1 MIEQRIKD
9 QFPAVFI
16 TLVSVL
22 VGLALSDLV
31 AEARAHMTLWPL
43 NLATLRTWAQI
54 FANGTSAIAVWI
66 VFAHVGIARRRV
78 PDIFDSLIAFGPPL
92 LLLMANSFVGQ
103 KEIWPWF
110 YNASIYLA
118 VCAITSYLHT
128 RMALH
133 EPELASLR
141 TLLRMSGHVGLLLS
155 GSVIFGIAGYCDQ
168 HGYLSPL
175 AELLIAALPMPAAAL
190 VTYGFMRDWRRG
202 IQAAGQAK

>member
-9 QFPAVFI
+9 QFPSVFI

-118 VCAITSYLHT
+118 VCAITSYMHT
-128 RMALH
+128 RMAVR

-141 TLLRMSGHVGLLLS
+141 ALQRMSGHVGFLFS
-155 GSVIFGIAGYCDQ
+155 GFVIFGIAGYCDQ
-168 HGYLSPL
+168 RGLLSPL
-175 AELLIAALPMPAAAL
+175 AELLVAALPVPAALL
-190 VTYGFMRDWRRG
+190 VTYIFMRDWRNG
-202 IQAAGQAK
+202 VHAASHAK

>member
-103 KEIWPWF
+103 KEIWRG
-110 YNASIYLA
+110 SITRPFISLSA
-118 VCAITSYLHT
+118 LSRATCTRAWPCANRNWHRSAHCS
-128 RMALH
+128 A
-133 EPELASLR
+133 
-141 TLLRMSGHVGLLLS
+141 
-155 GSVIFGIAGYCDQ
+155 
-168 HGYLSPL
+168 
-175 AELLIAALPMPAAAL
+175 
-190 VTYGFMRDWRRG
+190 
-202 IQAAGQAK
+202 

>member
-9 QFPAVFI
+9 QFPTVFI

-43 NLATLRTWAQI
+43 NMATARTWAQI
-54 FANGTSAIAVWI
+54 FANSASAVAVWI

-92 LLLMANSFVGQ
+92 LLLIANSFVGQ
-103 KEIWPWF
+103 REIWPWF
-110 YNASIYLA
+110 YNASVYLA
-118 VCAITSYLHT
+118 VCAATSYLHT

-133 EPELASLR
+133 EPELTSLR
-141 TLLRMSGHVGLLLS
+141 GLLRMGGHIGLLLM
-155 GSVIFGIAGYCDQ
+155 GVVIFGVAGYCDRQ
-168 HGYLSPL
+168 GYLSPF
-175 AELLIAALPMPAAAL
+175 AEVLIAASPVPAAAL
-190 VTYGFMRDWRRG
+190 VTYLFMRDWR
-202 IQAAGQAK
+202 AGVLEA